1 MITAKE
7 KVKMITLFLD
17 DVLLIFSADV
27 KANHDQIIK
36 KIQSQYDIIIN
47 AGLV

>member
-7 KVKMITLFLD
+7 KVNLITLFLD
-17 DVLLIFSADV
+17 DGLLIFSTEVEAG
-27 KANHDQIIK
+27 HDKTIK
-36 KIQSQYDIIIN
+36 KIQSQYDIIIK